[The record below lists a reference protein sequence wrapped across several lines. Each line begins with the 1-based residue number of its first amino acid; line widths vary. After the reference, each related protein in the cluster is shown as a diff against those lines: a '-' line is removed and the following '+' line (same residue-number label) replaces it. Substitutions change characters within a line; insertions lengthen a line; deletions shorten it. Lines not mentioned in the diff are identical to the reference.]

1 MLFVKISLILAH
13 AVDVAPQSIAFCKY
27 TRIFSTFQCTRR
39 KITIFFHIGKETAQ
53 QHAGDFKLTQIPIFG
68 SQRWCFLVHAD
79 PADLAGFI

>member
-39 KITIFFHIGKETAQ
+39 KITIFFHIGKEIAQ
-53 QHAGDFKLTQIPIFG
+53 
-68 SQRWCFLVHAD
+68 
-79 PADLAGFI
+79 